1 MRTYDALEYPTTIY
15 LQSFRLYEASLFY
28 NAHRFLNGIMRP
40 ETQALHLYAIEYTRR
55 ETESG
60 TKTHPW
66 PLSRGEV
73 LRMRETGHAASQKSN
88 TNWIKFCHEHNSCA
102 PTVRLKYPT
111 TIYLQSFRL
120 YEARLFYHANSRFLN
135 GIMRPETQ
143 ALHLYVIEYTIL

>member
-1 MRTYDALEYPTTIY
+1 
-15 LQSFRLYEASLFY
+15 
-28 NAHRFLNGIMRP
+28 MRP

-88 TNWIKFCHEHNSCA
+88 TNWIKFCHEHNGCA
-102 PTVRLKYPT
+102 PTMRLNILLQY
-111 TIYLQSFRL
+111 IYKAFAST
-120 YEARLFYHANSRFLN
+120 
-135 GIMRPETQ
+135 RPVYFTMP
-143 ALHLYVIEYTIL
+143 IDF